1 MLDLNE
7 IELGTRAD
15 AEAVLDS
22 LYKLLSNYEVV
33 TVGDYLELV
42 GLSSSYD
49 DARFGWTDL
58 RGTKINR
65 TTSAGYV
72 LDLPEPKALNPNL
85 RGTYMF
91 DSKYERG
98 MTAKQHAALR
108 DVIRRDA
115 ARGLSHADIAQKHD
129 LTIPSVNV
137 ALKNDEIVLHYVHLT
152 QLQTGVM
159 ASIKVLVPRGT
170 SLQEIQE
177 NWKAF

>member
-1 MLDLNE
+1 
-7 IELGTRAD
+7 
-15 AEAVLDS
+15 
-22 LYKLLSNYEVV
+22 
-33 TVGDYLELV
+33 
-42 GLSSSYD
+42 
-49 DARFGWTDL
+49 
-58 RGTKINR
+58 
-65 TTSAGYV
+65 
-72 LDLPEPKALNPNL
+72 
-85 RGTYMF
+85 MF

-137 ALKNDEIVLHYVHLT
+137 ALENDEIVLHYVHLT